1 MVGIF
6 QLQFI
11 DVDRLETCGL
21 SLWRDSNVG
30 HLKFGL
36 FWGIKIMPTILFLDF
51 NADYQTLSRSSAEDC
66 EGAL

>member
-11 DVDRLETCGL
+11 DVDRLETYGL

-36 FWGIKIMPTILFLDF
+36 FLGIKIMPTILLLDF
-51 NADYQTLSRSSAEDC
+51 NADY
-66 EGAL
+66 